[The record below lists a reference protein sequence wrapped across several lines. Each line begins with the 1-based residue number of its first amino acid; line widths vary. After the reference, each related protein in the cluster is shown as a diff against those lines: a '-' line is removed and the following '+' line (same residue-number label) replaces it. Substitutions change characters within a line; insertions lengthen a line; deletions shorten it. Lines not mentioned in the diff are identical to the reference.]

1 MLENDLKIR
10 NQFASKI
17 INKVKKINDDIK
29 LLSKVDNQLLKNINK
44 KGGNIENF
52 HINKIGGSIPSL
64 DTDRQT
70 KFVNNQLRFKQLE
83 ELKTKLTQLKKNN
96 EDKSKN
102 NSATATKNKES
113 IDKLNEIV
121 TKLEVFIRAF
131 DTLNDMLSEYEI
143 PELDTI
149 NLTDLDKID
158 SSKID
163 ELDKLIPL
171 QLKVLNAG
179 EISTATA
186 TMETLKKEYNAL
198 VKKQIP
204 KYTFAPTSSGANDYT
219 KDVIWN
225 NNDLI
230 SNVGGAYYVILDK
243 LLVDSV
249 LKFTFSKDKKDF
261 IHRQLNI
268 SALDITNPDIKP
280 VYEAYTYLN
289 EQKELREAQNNI
301 IKENTKVRDDP
312 SKATDHPAATA
323 AITTANAEINKI
335 DELIEMAQ
343 KNYNKMIGMS
353 ADADIDTKNIQIL
366 ADAKTNIDN
375 YERALTLLT
384 SVTGNIPNA
393 KIAAAAAATDAN
405 ALKILN
411 DLTPGSTDA
420 NNIQNLTDIITNLKT
435 ELNTAT
441 GIDALRKAIR
451 DNSSDDNND
460 IIIKINSSTSISAD
474 AKKIITDALTEATT
488 AGNLNPRD
496 VLTSLKPTITVN
508 MVGGGRSSRRNS
520 SRTSRHDRSRTSR
533 HDNSSTSR
541 HSGW

>member
-1 MLENDLKIR
+1 
-10 NQFASKI
+10 
-17 INKVKKINDDIK
+17 
-29 LLSKVDNQLLKNINK
+29 
-44 KGGNIENF
+44 
-52 HINKIGGSIPSL
+52 
-64 DTDRQT
+64 
-70 KFVNNQLRFKQLE
+70 
-83 ELKTKLTQLKKNN
+83 
-96 EDKSKN
+96 
-102 NSATATKNKES
+102 
-113 IDKLNEIV
+113 
-121 TKLEVFIRAF
+121 
-131 DTLNDMLSEYEI
+131 MLSEYEI

-149 NLTDLDKID
+149 NLTDLDEID
-158 SSKID
+158 SSKIN

-179 EISTATA
+179 EISTATT

-204 KYTFAPTSSGANDYT
+204 KYTFAPTSSGVNDYT

-268 SALDITNPDIKP
+268 TPPDTTNADIKP

-301 IKENTKVRDDP
+301 IKENTKVRDDL
-312 SKATDHPAATA
+312 SKLTDHPAATA

-335 DELIEMAQ
+335 DKLIEMAQ
-343 KNYNKMIGMS
+343 KNYDKMIGMS
-353 ADADIDTKNIQIL
+353 ADADIDDKNIQIL
-366 ADAKTNIDN
+366 ANAKTNIDN
-375 YERALTLLT
+375 YEAALVFLT
-384 SVTGNIPNA
+384 NASGNILNA
-393 KIAAAAAATDAN
+393 KTTASASAN
-405 ALKILN
+405 ANVLQILN
-411 DLTPGSTDA
+411 ELTPGA
-420 NNIQNLTDIITNLKT
+420 NDGDNITNLTATIATLKN

-441 GIDALRKAIR
+441 GINALRKAIR
-451 DNSSDDNND
+451 DNSSVDNNT
-460 IIIKINSSTSISAD
+460 IITKIDPSISTD
-474 AKKIITDALTEATT
+474 AKKIIEDALTEAIT
-488 AGNLNPRD
+488 ASNLNPLD
-496 VLTSLKPTITVN
+496 VLTSLKSTIPTFN